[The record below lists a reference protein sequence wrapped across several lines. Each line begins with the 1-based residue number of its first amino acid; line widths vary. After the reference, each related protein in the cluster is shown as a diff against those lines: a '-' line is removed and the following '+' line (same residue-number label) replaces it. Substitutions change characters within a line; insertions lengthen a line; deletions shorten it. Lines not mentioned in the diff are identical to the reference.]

1 MPELAVAVLV
11 SAKMKL
17 VPSHL
22 IWIKILKLINFLMI
36 VLYRWLAPLLLLLD
50 LYEKVSVISK
60 RKAEASK
67 LLVSHYVRQLTDKFD
82 C

>member
-1 MPELAVAVLV
+1 MPELTVAVLV

-17 VPSHL
+17 VPLHL

>member
-1 MPELAVAVLV
+1 MLELVE
-11 SAKMKL
+11 AKWY
-17 VPSHL
+17 
-22 IWIKILKLINFLMI
+22 WIDLDQNETCTIAFDLDKNTEGLIN

-67 LLVSHYVRQLTDKFD
+67 LLVSYCETHLKDKVN

>member
-1 MPELAVAVLV
+1 MY
-11 SAKMKL
+11 
-17 VPSHL
+17 
-22 IWIKILKLINFLMI
+22 LINSLMI

-67 LLVSHYVRQLTDKFD
+67 LLVSYCETHLTDKFD
-82 C
+82 CYSMCMDTVNVVKLWETGIWNHNLA

>member
-1 MPELAVAVLV
+1 
-11 SAKMKL
+11 
-17 VPSHL
+17 
-22 IWIKILKLINFLMI
+22 MI